1 MPFWKTMITP
11 IWSAFKCMPSRK
23 ARPHTSTEFNSPT
36 RTTFF
41 LESEGSSVPF
51 TTSKDTTLEAP
62 MRAESAVDIM
72 AAKQEQVMTV
82 TKKYWKG
89 PVILSC
95 AVKPE
100 KAVAS

>member
-1 MPFWKTMITP
+1 
-11 IWSAFKCMPSRK
+11 
-23 ARPHTSTEFNSPT
+23 
-36 RTTFF
+36 
-41 LESEGSSVPF
+41 
-51 TTSKDTTLEAP
+51 

-100 KAVAS
+100 KGRGLLINQGPSGIVRTFR